1 MLYDVV
7 DDEVEYMNHDEIQL
21 YIPYDLDFV
30 GKQVLYCIVYHI
42 KYIDDKKFLIVL
54 NNPRMF
60 AL

>member
-30 GKQVLYCIVYHI
+30 GK
-42 KYIDDKKFLIVL
+42 
-54 NNPRMF
+54 
-60 AL
+60 